1 MRSKNLGKC
10 FDASASPDKI
20 ALIEPRDFENPR
32 ETTYAELDAE
42 CDAVARGLVARGY
55 RPGDRIGIL
64 SLNSRE
70 LLAAY
75 RDHEDLI
82 SIGAYRRGANRAVD
96 LAIEMLEPM
105 QTFLKQKIDERSSVA
120 DAVAALREL
129 HQKCVQKA
137 ASSAKP
143 S

>member
-55 RPGDRIGIL
+55 RPGARIGIL

-75 RDHEDLI
+75 FGIMRAGMVAVPI
-82 SIGAYRRGANRAVD
+82 SFKLPQKTIRHIAGDAELAAIFHDAERAGQCPEGPDPIGLDDPDV
-96 LAIEMLEPM
+96 
-105 QTFLKQKIDERSSVA
+105 
-120 DAVAALREL
+120 
-129 HQKCVQKA
+129 
-137 ASSAKP
+137 
-143 S
+143 